1 MPGKP
6 VFLLTDILIFGVL
19 LTVLAFFLYA
29 IRKPHLRQPWRQVVR
44 SKTGV
49 ISMIVLAIYIGVALL
64 DSVHF
69 HLPLDNHNPDDQA
82 GERRYSGEIHSLFD
96 LIVSDLR
103 LHTEKTY
110 SAPFATHL
118 YAKETVYLPDGTKRR
133 IYPRLSWGASH
144 LDDPARQRPLDILKL
159 ALIGAGKAV
168 VAWLILMTLL
178 CLYLTARGKIPSL
191 RVKSFPPGGKN
202 SPKNLQPTTKNPP
215 AEAKIFPLNTKNF
228 RAAAAAILHNQFA
241 VPWRTAAITLAIVLL
256 ILFVGAEWA
265 AKYHLLGT
273 DKVGEDVLYQALKS
287 IRTGVV
293 IGTLTTLLMLPFAIT
308 LGVMAGYFRGWID
321 DVIQYLYTT
330 LNSIPGVLLIAA
342 AVLMLDVYMNKHTEA
357 FTSLIQRADLRL
369 LFLCLILGLTS
380 WTGLCRL
387 LRAETLKLRELD
399 FIQAASAFGVTS
411 GQTIFRHVLPNVMH
425 IVLITLVLDFS
436 GLVLAEAV
444 LSYINIGVDPTMNSW
459 GNMIN
464 SARLEM
470 AREPVVWWSLAAS
483 LFFMFTLVLF
493 ANLFADVVRDALD
506 PRLAKK

>member
-1 MPGKP
+1 MFGKP
-6 VFLLTDILIFGVL
+6 VFLITDLLIFSLVFLIIG
-19 LTVLAFFLYA
+19 FFIYA
-29 IRKPHLRQPWRQVVR
+29 SRKPHLRKPWRQVVR
-44 SKTGV
+44 SKAGV
-49 ISMIVLAIYIGVALL
+49 ISMMVLLLYIGIAIL
-64 DSVHF
+64 DSMHF
-69 HLPLDNHNPDDQA
+69 HPKLDNDS
-82 GERRYSGEIHSLFD
+82 GESQYSGEIQSVFD
-96 LIVSDLR
+96 R
-103 LHTEKTY
+103 LVYDIRNSTEKTY
-110 SAPFATHL
+110 SAPFAAHL
-118 YAKETVYLPDGTKRR
+118 FSKETVQMEDGTKQR
-133 IYPRLSWGASH
+133 IYPRLDWGGKH
-144 LDDPARQRPLDILKL
+144 LTDPVSEKKADILSL
-159 ALIGAGKAV
+159 AFNGAVKAV
-168 VAWLILMTLL
+168 VVWVALFILL
-178 CLYLTARGKIPSL
+178 CVFLTIKVKDSFVTVFKNIFSGKS
-191 RVKSFPPGGKN
+191 K
-202 SPKNLQPTTKNPP
+202 
-215 AEAKIFPLNTKNF
+215 
-228 RAAAAAILHNQFA
+228 
-241 VPWRTAAITLAIVLL
+241 VPWKTALTTLAILL
-256 ILFVGAEWA
+256 LVIFIGAEWA
-265 AKYHLLGT
+265 SKYHVLGT

-308 LGVMAGYFRGWID
+308 LGIMAGYFRGWID

-342 AVLMLDVYMNKHTEA
+342 AVLMLNVYMGKHAEEFA
-357 FTSLIQRADLRL
+357 SLTQRADLRL

-387 LRAETLKLRELD
+387 LRAETLKLREVD
-399 FIQAASAFGVTS
+399 YVQAASAFGVGS
-411 GQTIFRHVLPNVMH
+411 GQTIFRHILPNMMH

-506 PRLAKK
+506 PRIAKH

>member
-1 MPGKP
+1 MLGKP
-6 VFLLTDILIFGVL
+6 AFLLTDILIFGVL
-19 LTVLAFFLYA
+19 LSVLVFFLYA
-29 IRKPHLRQPWRQVVR
+29 MRKPHLRQPWRQVVC
-44 SKTGV
+44 SKTGI
-49 ISMIVLAIYIGVALL
+49 ISMMILSVYIGIALL

-69 HLPLDNHNPDDQA
+69 HPLLEHRAEQS
-82 GERRYSGEIHSLFD
+82 GKRQYSGEIQSVFD
-96 LIVSDLR
+96 LMVADLR
-103 LHTEKTY
+103 LHAEKTY

-118 YAKETVYLPDGTKRR
+118 YAKETVYLPDGTKQR
-133 IYPRLSWGASH
+133 IYPRLSWGAAH
-144 LDDPARQRPLDILKL
+144 LENSDDQKAVDIFKL
-159 ALIGAGKAV
+159 AFVGASKAV
-168 VAWLILMTLL
+168 NAWGVAVILL
-178 CLYLTARGKIPSL
+178 CLYLSSKTKMTLGNT
-191 RVKSFPPGGKN
+191 VKAVFCNDFK
-202 SPKNLQPTTKNPP
+202 
-215 AEAKIFPLNTKNF
+215 
-228 RAAAAAILHNQFA
+228 
-241 VPWRTAAITLAIVLL
+241 VPWKTAAIVLAIILL
-256 ILFVGAEWA
+256 ILFIGSEWA
-265 AKYHLLGT
+265 AKYHVLGT

-293 IGTLTTLLMLPFAIT
+293 IGTLTTLLMFPFAVA
-308 LGVMAGYFRGWID
+308 LGVMAGYFRGWVD

-342 AVLMLDVYMNKHTEA
+342 AVLMLDVYMNKHAEA
-357 FTSLIQRADLRL
+357 FTDLIHRADLRL

-399 FIQAASAFGVTS
+399 FIQAASAFGVRS
-411 GQTIFRHVLPNVMH
+411 SQTIFRHILPNVMH

-470 AREPVVWWSLAAS
+470 AREPVVWWPLAAS